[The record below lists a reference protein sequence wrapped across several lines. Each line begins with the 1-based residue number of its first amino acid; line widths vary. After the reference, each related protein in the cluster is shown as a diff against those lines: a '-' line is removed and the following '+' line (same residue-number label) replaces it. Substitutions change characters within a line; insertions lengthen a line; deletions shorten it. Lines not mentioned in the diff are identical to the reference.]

1 MSETFIDR
9 LDRYKEYACL
19 NDNQITIKSGLTV
32 GIINSARKRGSSL
45 SGENIEKIWSQWAS
59 QILRAFKDINA
70 RWLLTGEGE
79 MIQNDGAFAASNSNN
94 DSLTIYLGKE
104 NKELKVKN
112 EELNREIGKLEGQI
126 IELKKRVLVED
137 VAKCVIASGSDLA
150 VENT

>member
-9 LDRYKEYACL
+9 LDRYKEYAGL
-19 NDNQITIKSGLTV
+19 NDNQITVKCGLTI

-45 SGENIEKIWSQWAS
+45 SGESIEKI
-59 QILRAFKDINA
+59 LKVFKDINA

-79 MIQNDGAFAASNSNN
+79 MIQNNEIFETNCE
-94 DSLTIYLGKE
+94 SLTAYLGKE

-126 IELKKRVLVED
+126 IELKKRVHVED
-137 VAKCVIASGSDLA
+137 AAKCAIASGSDL
-150 VENT
+150 VDKSIL

>member
-9 LDRYKEYACL
+9 LDRYKEYAGL

-45 SGENIEKIWSQWAS
+45 SGENIEKI
-59 QILRAFKDINA
+59 LRVFKDVNA

-79 MIQNDGAFAASNSNN
+79 MIQNDGFFASSNSNN
-94 DSLTIYLGKE
+94 DSLTIYLEKE

-112 EELNREIGKLEGQI
+112 EELNREIGKLEGQV

-137 VAKCVIASGSDLA
+137 VAKCAIASGSDL
-150 VENT
+150 VDKSIL

>member
-45 SGENIEKIWSQWAS
+45 SGENIEKI
-59 QILRAFKDINA
+59 LRAFKDINA

-79 MIQNDGAFAASNSNN
+79 MIQNDEVFAANN
-94 DSLTIYLGKE
+94 DSLTLYLRKE
-104 NKELKVKN
+104 NKELKSKN

-126 IELKKRVLVED
+126 IELKKHVHVED
-137 VAKCVIASGSDLA
+137 VAKCAIASGSDL
-150 VENT
+150 VDKSIL

>member
-1 MSETFIDR
+1 MDGTFIER
-9 LDRYKEYACL
+9 LDRYKEYAGL

-45 SGENIEKIWSQWAS
+45 SGENIEKIL
-59 QILRAFKDINA
+59 IAFKNINA

-79 MIQNDGAFAASNSNN
+79 MIQNDEVFAVSNSNN
-94 DSLTIYLGKE
+94 DGLTIYLEKE

-126 IELKKRVLVED
+126 IELKKRVLVEG
-137 VAKCVIASGSDLA
+137 VAKCAAASGSDL
-150 VENT
+150 ELTNI